1 MPKPENL
8 LKMSQAKG
16 KKDWNEDEMSE
27 VQTIPSSENIYI
39 ISDKQKVLLRE
50 CFKLIFFSALGLFLS
65 LNFRK
70 PQLVMEKFFLWDSTF
85 HEIGKL

>member
-50 CFKLIFFSALGLFLS
+50 CFKLIFFLLS
-65 LNFRK
+65 VSSFRLTFVSHNLWWK
-70 PQLVMEKFFLWDSTF
+70 SFFYETQRF
-85 HEIGKL
+85 MK